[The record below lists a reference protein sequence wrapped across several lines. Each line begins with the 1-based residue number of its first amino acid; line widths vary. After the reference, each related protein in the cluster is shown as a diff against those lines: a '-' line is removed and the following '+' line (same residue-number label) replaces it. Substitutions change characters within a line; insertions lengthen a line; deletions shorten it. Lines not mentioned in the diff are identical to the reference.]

1 MSHTSILA
9 DDSTIHNFI
18 SKLCPPLYFSEP
30 ARKHIANFIT
40 GASQKGYRG
49 KVTDIVELGFAS
61 CHRTTFGHFLS
72 KGIWDE
78 SFLWK
83 SHERA

>member
-9 DDSTIHNFI
+9 DASTIHNFV

-30 ARKHIANFIT
+30 ARKHITEFLT

-49 KVTDIVELGFAS
+49 KVTDMGS
-61 CHRTTFGHFLS
+61 SPYTPYYS
-72 KGIWDE
+72 D
-78 SFLWK
+78 
-83 SHERA
+83 